1 MLEKALHK
9 HGEIRALVNLGKMSE
24 MSDDAAAAANN
35 GSLGSGGGGNSNRD
49 NNNNNN
55 NECNGGGGSDEIDE
69 DDLEAVA
76 ERCRVRRTC
85 KGNREALKM
94 YHEAADNGRCGDGM
108 FNVAACYEAE
118 IGTERDEAMAI
129 KYYTMALTHG
139 VALAEH
145 RLVMYNKE

>member
-1 MLEKALHK
+1 M
-9 HGEIRALVNLGKMSE
+9 VNLGKMSE
-24 MSDDAAAAANN
+24 MSDDAAAAASN
-35 GSLGSGGGGNSNRD
+35 GNIGGGNP
-49 NNNNNN
+49 
-55 NECNGGGGSDEIDE
+55 CIGDEIDE

-76 ERCRVRRTC
+76 ERCRVRRMC

-94 YHEAADNGRCGDGM
+94 YQQAADGMCADGM
-108 FNVAACYEAE
+108 FNVAACFEAE

-145 RLVMYNKE
+145 RLVMYNKD